1 MREGIPVTRA
11 SLAADLAALGVRRGD
26 TLLVHASMRS
36 LGWVCGGAVA
46 VVLALR
52 DALGPDGTVVV
63 PAQTP
68 DNRDP
73 SRWST
78 DPVPREWW
86 PAIRANLPAFDP
98 ATSSCRAM
106 GVVAETVRTWPGAVR
121 SPHPQTSFAALGAR
135 AARLMSV
142 HRLSSELGEQSPL
155 AALESVAARILL
167 LGVGYDRCTAFHLAE
182 YRLPDPPRQ
191 RNSCAVMTA
200 NGRRWIN
207 YPGTAL
213 DASDFVA
220 LGRAIE
226 AGTGCVRTGR
236 VGAARARLLP
246 VPDAVGF
253 ARTWLARHRGH
264 FPASF

>member
-1 MREGIPVTRA
+1 MNDGRPVTRA
-11 SLAADLAALGVRRGD
+11 SLVADLAALGVRPGD
-26 TLLVHASMRS
+26 TLLVHSSMRS
-36 LGWVCGGAVA
+36 LGWVCGGPVA

-52 DALGPDGTVVV
+52 DALGPDGTLVV

-68 DNRDP
+68 ENRDP
-73 SRWST
+73 SRWSN
-78 DPVPREWW
+78 DQVPREWW

-106 GVVAETVRTWPGAVR
+106 GLIAETVRTWPGAVR
-121 SPHPQTSFAALGAR
+121 SCHPQTSFAALGAR
-135 AARLMSV
+135 AGELMSV

-213 DASDFVA
+213 DGSDFVA
-220 LGRAIE
+220 LGSALE
-226 AGTGCVRTGR
+226 AEEGRVLTGR
-236 VGAARARLLP
+236 VGAARSRLLP
-246 VPDAVGF
+246 VPEAVAF
-253 ARTWLARHRGH
+253 AAVWLTTRRGQLL
-264 FPASF
+264 ANA

>member
-1 MREGIPVTRA
+1 MNEGGLVTRA
-11 SLAADLAALGVRRGD
+11 SLAADLAALGVRHGD
-26 TLLVHASMRS
+26 TLLVHASLRS
-36 LGWVCGGAVA
+36 LGWVCGGPVA

-52 DALGPDGTVVV
+52 DALGPDGTLVV

-68 DNRDP
+68 ENRDP
-73 SRWST
+73 SRWA
-78 DPVPREWW
+78 PGEAPREWW

-106 GVVAETVRTWPGAVR
+106 GLIAETVRTWPGAVR
-121 SPHPQTSFAALGAR
+121 SCHPQTSFAALGSR

-142 HRLSSELGEQSPL
+142 HRLCSELGEQSPL
-155 AALESVAARILL
+155 AALESVAARALL

-213 DASDFVA
+213 DSSDFVA
-220 LGRAIE
+220 LGGALE
-226 AGTGCVRTGR
+226 AETGCVRTGR
-236 VGAARARLLP
+236 VGAAGARLLP
-246 VPDAVGF
+246 VREAVAF
-253 ARTWLARHRGH
+253 AAIWMATRRGQILAN
-264 FPASF
+264 A